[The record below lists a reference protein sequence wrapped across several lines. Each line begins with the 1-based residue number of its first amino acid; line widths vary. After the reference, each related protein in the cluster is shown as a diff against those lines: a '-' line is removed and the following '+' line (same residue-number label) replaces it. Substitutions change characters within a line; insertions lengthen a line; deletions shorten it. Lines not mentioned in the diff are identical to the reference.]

1 MRPRGMYKIQA
12 GEMRNP
18 SAHRNAC
25 PACVTRG
32 LQGLAE
38 WGTAV
43 PGSSKSQPR
52 SESAA
57 RLGMDVQAS
66 AVGIMGALRTGNPIV
81 DMLIAMAVP
90 LIFKL
95 VLDAAHTTSL
105 REILGQILFFW
116 SSYYTRE
123 IEHKVLQNG
132 WGNMVNMD
140 KDLRNNVLIKAI
152 QLYLDNQKIE
162 YRNASVALV
171 SMQQS
176 RQSCWGDDDDEGEN
190 TPAGKLKRFK
200 VARKPPK
207 NRWTA
212 ITSPKVHGKVELM
225 VSESEH
231 DKGEKAEKTTIINVY
246 KLRSRQKGAIDA
258 FVDECYA
265 WYITELKK
273 QEDNSRYLYEM
284 QLNPGK
290 SSGGDDDSSASRVF
304 KRYKLSDEKQFSSLF
319 FDDKEKLLAVLKHFT
334 GKTGKYA
341 VQGYPHKLGLLL
353 HGPPGTG
360 KTSMIK
366 ALAQYTG
373 RSIVNVPLARIS
385 TNQELMDIMF
395 DQQYLVMGDEVPI
408 KLGFK
413 DVIFVMED
421 VDAASK
427 VVQRRD
433 GKTNFGGGKIELHA
447 DAPLNPD
454 EKSMVGGVLE
464 ATPWHLLLGSDDPNV
479 QELVDEL
486 LEKSE
491 RLKAAALS
499 PDTMRAVAAELRV
512 PKPPPPSDD
521 KDRAELEKKSPAER
535 AMATAQM
542 VHEAMS
548 QRCERHETIDQ
559 FVKMHACALRRL
571 LKAGGAVDRALE
583 DELLGV
589 APPADAG
596 KPKAPLSAKLG
607 KAAASWPIDGGA
619 STGDRG
625 GDEDDEKDGM
635 DIQMMQAM
643 MMSMMDT
650 GGASNRAGGDA
661 PPGGAGARIL
671 PSSSIA
677 LKKDTL
683 NLAGLLNVLDGVV
696 DTPERI
702 VVMTTIHPEILD
714 PDLTR
719 PGRIDQRL
727 SLGYMRWQNVVEMI
741 KHYFQLGTEGLDE
754 SLVRRVREAI
764 LGNDAKGLP
773 ALNLTPAQVEQLS
786 AVHDDVASMV
796 AALEAKAA
804 GMIQVSARRPAK
816 VSQPLSATQP
826 VIIVDEVKEDD
837 DEFVMGMPVPPK
849 RQSSVTVT
857 YE

>member
-1 MRPRGMYKIQA
+1 
-12 GEMRNP
+12 
-18 SAHRNAC
+18 
-25 PACVTRG
+25 
-32 LQGLAE
+32 
-38 WGTAV
+38 
-43 PGSSKSQPR
+43 
-52 SESAA
+52 
-57 RLGMDVQAS
+57 MDVQAS

-95 VLDAAHTTSL
+95 VLDAAHTTSV
-105 REILGQILFFW
+105 REILGQLLFFW

-132 WGNMVNMD
+132 LGNMVIMD
-140 KDLRNNVLIKAI
+140 KDLCNHVLIKAI

-162 YRNASVALV
+162 FRNARVALV
-171 SMQQS
+171 AMQQS
-176 RQSCWGDDDDEGEN
+176 RQSCWGEDDDEGEN

-207 NRWTA
+207 NSWTA
-212 ITSPKVHGKVELM
+212 ITRPKVHGKVELM
-225 VSESEH
+225 VSESKL
-231 DKGEKAEKTTIINVY
+231 DKGEKADKTTIISVY

-290 SSGGDDDSSASRVF
+290 SSGGDDDRSASRVF

-319 FDDKEKLLAVLKHFT
+319 FDDKVKLLAVLKHFT

-341 VQGYPHKLGLLL
+341 VQGYPNKLGLLL

-360 KTSMIK
+360 KTSLIK

-421 VDAASK
+421 VDDASK

-433 GKTNFGGGKIELHA
+433 GKTNFGGAKIELHA

-454 EKSMVGGVLE
+454 EKSMMGEVLE
-464 ATPWHLLLGSDDPNV
+464 ATPWRLLLGSDDPN
-479 QELVDEL
+479 
-486 LEKSE
+486 
-491 RLKAAALS
+491 
-499 PDTMRAVAAELRV
+499 
-512 PKPPPPSDD
+512 
-521 KDRAELEKKSPAER
+521 
-535 AMATAQM
+535 
-542 VHEAMS
+542 
-548 QRCERHETIDQ
+548 
-559 FVKMHACALRRL
+559 
-571 LKAGGAVDRALE
+571 GAVDRALE
-583 DELLGV
+583 DEVLGV
-589 APPADAG
+589 APADAG
-596 KPKAPLSAKLG
+596 KPKAPLSAKLV

-625 GDEDDEKDGM
+625 GDDDDEKDGM
-635 DIQMMQAM
+635 DIQVMQAM
-643 MMSMMDT
+643 MMAMMGT
-650 GGASNRAGGDA
+650 GGASSRAGGDA
-661 PPGGAGARIL
+661 PPGGAGARML
-671 PSSSIA
+671 PSSSNA

-837 DEFVMGMPVPPK
+837 DEFVMDRG
-849 RQSSVTVT
+849 
-857 YE
+857 